1 MGRYFNKGRGNLPLT
16 LSQGKAISIPGNSWV
31 TLEGRDETTASVR
44 RAVQKGMLHRA
55 PEAKEEVKTPAPE
68 APPAPPTIAETEPG
82 DEVKADTASAST
94 EASTSGSVEETQV
107 SKKKSRR

>member
-68 APPAPPTIAETEPG
+68 APPAQPVVEAEAG

>member
-16 LSQGKAISIPGNSWV
+16 LSQGKAISVPGNSWV

-68 APPAPPTIAETEPG
+68 AAPAPEVKAG

>member
-16 LSQGKAISIPGNSWV
+16 LSQGKAISVPGNSWV
-31 TLEGRDETTASVR
+31 NLEGRDETTASVR

-68 APPAPPTIAETEPG
+68 APVLPVAEVKAG